1 MERLASYRRLALMA
15 SPDPKAA
22 PLSQSELL
30 AILDP
35 DVERA
40 EGKYL
45 ELWQKLERFFEW
57 KQASDPADL
66 VQETMARAL
75 SNLQAG
81 KTITTEDPA
90 RYFFG
95 IAKNLIKEGW
105 KPRRQEQLEDH
116 EFSGEAATFLG
127 LDRAEQNIYL
137 KECLHELSQEDF
149 DLLSAYIEGEAKEWG
164 SARGLRPGT
173 VRLRVYRIRKRIEER
188 VRTRISRAAKKA

>member
-1 MERLASYRRLALMA
+1 MG
-15 SPDPKAA
+15 SPDRKPA
-22 PLSQSELL
+22 PLSQRELL

-40 EGKYL
+40 EDKYL
-45 ELWQKLERFFEW
+45 ELWRKLERFFEW

-66 VQETMARAL
+66 VQETIARAL

-81 KTITTEDPA
+81 KTITTDDPA

-105 KPRRQEQLEDH
+105 KPRRQEPLEED
-116 EFSGEAATFLG
+116 EFPGEAATFLG
-127 LDRAEQNIYL
+127 LDHAEQNIYL
-137 KECLHELSQEDF
+137 KECLCELSQEDF

-164 SARGLRPGT
+164 SARGLRPGAI
-173 VRLRVYRIRKRIEER
+173 RLRVYRIRKRIEDR
-188 VRTRISRAAKKA
+188 VKARISRVAKKV

>member
-1 MERLASYRRLALMA
+1 MERLAGYRRLALMA

-22 PLSQSELL
+22 PLSQRELL

-57 KQASDPADL
+57 KQVSDPADL
-66 VQETMARAL
+66 VQETIVRAIH
-75 SNLQAG
+75 NLQAG
-81 KTITTEDPA
+81 KTITTDDPT

-105 KPRRQEQLEDH
+105 KPRRHEQLEEH
-116 EFSGEAATFLG
+116 EFSSEAVTFLG
-127 LDRAEQNIYL
+127 LDHAEQNIYL

-149 DLLSAYIEGEAKEWG
+149 DLLSAYIEGATKEWG
-164 SARGLRPGT
+164 SSRGLQHGA

-188 VRTRISRAAKKA
+188 VKARISRATKKM